1 MKPVQE
7 AVKDGAEGDRRD
19 RGQALEEQGMEVAV
33 LPMEKVAFDAVVTGS
48 GVYAGCWL
56 RPAREFVERHAVASY
71 GSSRAGL

>member
-1 MKPVQE
+1 
-7 AVKDGAEGDRRD
+7 
-19 RGQALEEQGMEVAV
+19 MEVAV